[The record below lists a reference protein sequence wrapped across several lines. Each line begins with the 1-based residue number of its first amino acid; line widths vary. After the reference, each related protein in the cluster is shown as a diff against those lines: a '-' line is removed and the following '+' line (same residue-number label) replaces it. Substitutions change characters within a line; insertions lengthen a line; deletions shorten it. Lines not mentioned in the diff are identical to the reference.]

1 MCGSGQFHQDL
12 LKWQCAEIAQDHKI
26 MLSLDE
32 IDPVIMPMV
41 PNQFGTEC
49 QSHKGGV
56 SVIISVLNEADTIS
70 GVVQLAHHSLLVDEV
85 IVVDDG
91 SIDGTPELAVA
102 AGARVITSSMLGKG
116 ASMEDGMRV
125 AKNEWILYLDGDLEG
140 LAIDLVERMVRP
152 LMVGAADFVKAK
164 FRRAGGRVT
173 ALTAK
178 PLLRTYFPELIRFAQ
193 PLSGIMAARRSLLR
207 TLRFENDY
215 GVDVGLLIDAARA
228 KARLAEV
235 DVGELKHDS
244 HPLSFLEEMATQVA
258 RAILRRAA
266 CCGRLRDSYMEEVQ
280 EAERHQA
287 ASLETLFAKAPD
299 TQRVALFDMDGT
311 LLNGRFIQEL
321 GHRTGRSEA
330 LDSYLDNLALQAEI
344 RTQAIGSV
352 FEGVD
357 RELFEE
363 TARQIPLMD
372 GAVDAVVGLRKAG
385 FCVGIV
391 TDSFQMVAEIVRR
404 RVFADFALGNLM
416 RFKRGKATGVVT
428 PSPMM
433 FHDNG
438 CSEHRFCKANVV
450 AHIIDKLGVAPES
463 MLSVGDG
470 RNDICMLRAT
480 GKSVAFQPKTA
491 ETAGA
496 AQQVLESNLAEVLAF
511 I

>member
-1 MCGSGQFHQDL
+1 MFSVYETGKNLDQENG
-12 LKWQCAEIAQDHKI
+12 WQ
-26 MLSLDE
+26 
-32 IDPVIMPMV
+32 
-41 PNQFGTEC
+41 GTPESEADWRSEK
-49 QSHKGGV
+49 QMV
-56 SVIISVLNEADTIS
+56 SVIVPVLNEAPTIAS
-70 GVVQLAHHSLLVDEV
+70 VVQFAHSSSLVNEV

-91 SIDGTPELAVA
+91 SIDGTPELAAA
-102 AGARVITSSMLGKG
+102 AGARVMTSTILGKG
-116 ASMEDGMRV
+116 ASMEDGMRA
-125 AKNEWILYLDGDLEG
+125 AKNECLLFLDGDLQG
-140 LAIDLVERMVRP
+140 LSPDLIERMTLP
-152 LMVGAADFVKAK
+152 LIIGQADFVKAK

-178 PLLRTYFPELIRFAQ
+178 PLLRTYFPELIRFDQ
-193 PLSGIMAARRSLLR
+193 PLSGIMAARRSLLL
-207 TLRFENDY
+207 TLPFENDY

-228 KARLAEV
+228 NARLAEV

-244 HPLSFLEEMATQVA
+244 HPLSFLEGMATQVA

-266 CCGRLRDSYMEEVQ
+266 CCGRLRDSYMDEVQ

-287 ASLETLFAKAPD
+287 ASLETFLVKAHD

-321 GHRTGRSEA
+321 GHRTGRTEA
-330 LDSYLDNLALQAEI
+330 LGSYLDNLALKAEI

-352 FEGVD
+352 FEGVGRD
-357 RELFEE
+357 VFEE

-438 CSEHRFCKANVV
+438 CPEHRFCKANVI

-470 RNDICMLRAT
+470 RNDI
-480 GKSVAFQPKTA
+480 
-491 ETAGA
+491 
-496 AQQVLESNLAEVLAF
+496 
-511 I
+511 